1 MNNYNRICGINE
13 NLLYNENENENLK
26 LKKQIKNRKRKSQLE
41 FREVLDKEMKKDEW

>member
-1 MNNYNRICGINE
+1 MDNYNRICGINE
-13 NLLYNENENENLK
+13 NLLYNENENLK

>member
-1 MNNYNRICGINE
+1 MIYERVNGISEMEMQNQKSYYE
-13 NLLYNENENENLK
+13 